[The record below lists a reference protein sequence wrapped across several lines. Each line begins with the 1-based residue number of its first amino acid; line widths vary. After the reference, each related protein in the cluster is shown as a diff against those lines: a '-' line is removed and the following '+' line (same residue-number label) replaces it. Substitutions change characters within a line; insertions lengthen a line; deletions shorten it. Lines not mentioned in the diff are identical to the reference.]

1 MNQEL
6 DNLIDG
12 IVTKYSEV
20 KHNLQDIDDKDKHL
34 ILGHLAASIAIAYE
48 DEAVVNPLYKD
59 LARSWRNR
67 SNIHFA
73 HAHSY
78 DEPSLDLSN
87 FRVKL
92 THFNRSIIKYA
103 IISFIVILAISI
115 YLHL

>member
-1 MNQEL
+1 MDTQ
-6 DNLIDG
+6 IDG
-12 IVTKYSEV
+12 IITKYSEI
-20 KHNLQDIDDKDKHL
+20 KHNLQDIDDEDKHL

-48 DEAVVNPLYKD
+48 DESVVNPLYKD

-67 SNIHFA
+67 SNSHFA
-73 HAHSY
+73 HVHSD
-78 DEPSLDLSN
+78 DEPPMGLGN

-92 THFNRSIIKYA
+92 IHFNRSIIKYA

>member
-1 MNQEL
+1 MDVQ
-6 DNLIDG
+6 IDG

-20 KHNLQDIDDKDKHL
+20 KHNLQDIDDEDKHL

-48 DEAVVNPLYKD
+48 DEAVINPLYKD

-67 SNIHFA
+67 SNSHFA
-73 HAHSY
+73 HVHSD

-87 FRVKL
+87 FRIKL
-92 THFNRSIIKYA
+92 IHFNRSIIKYS
-103 IISFIVILAISI
+103 IISFIVISAISI

>member
-1 MNQEL
+1 MDAQ
-6 DNLIDG
+6 IDG

-20 KHNLQDIDDKDKHL
+20 KHNLQDIDDEDKHL

-48 DEAVVNPLYKD
+48 DEAVVNPLYKG

-67 SNIHFA
+67 SNSHFA
-73 HAHSY
+73 HAHSD
-78 DEPSLDLSN
+78 DEPTLDLSN

-92 THFNRSIIKYA
+92 IHFNRSIIKYT
-103 IISFIVILAISI
+103 IILFISISAISI

>member
-1 MNQEL
+1 MDAQ
-6 DNLIDG
+6 IDG

-67 SNIHFA
+67 SNSHFA
-73 HAHSY
+73 HAHSD
-78 DEPSLDLSN
+78 DEPPMDLGN

-92 THFNRSIIKYA
+92 IHFNRSIIKCV
-103 IISFIVILAISI
+103 IISFLVVSVISI

>member
-1 MNQEL
+1 MDAQ
-6 DNLIDG
+6 IDS

-20 KHNLQDIDDKDKHL
+20 KHNLRDIDDEDKHL

-67 SNIHFA
+67 SNNHFT
-73 HAHSY
+73 HAHSD
-78 DEPSLDLSN
+78 DEPPLDLSN

-92 THFNRSIIKYA
+92 IHFNRAVIKYA
-103 IISFIVILAISI
+103 IISFIVISAIFI
-115 YLHL
+115 YFHL